1 MSAIEAAAAVDD
13 LFRRAIES
21 PDEIDDPV
29 LVEWLADASE
39 LVGPQ
44 VSKEDARVLRLV
56 VRLARKLAGYW
67 SERPGSSLP
76 DWRNGVDEA
85 LGSRGW
91 EAQLDLIMNALR
103 REPDPGV
110 FEEAKTRFRAARF
123 EEWTDGVSYED
134 WLAGER

>member
-13 LFRRAIES
+13 LYRRAVES

-29 LVEWLADASE
+29 LVEWLADSSE
-39 LVGPQ
+39 MIGPT
-44 VSKEDARVLRLV
+44 VSKADARVLRLV

-67 SERPGSSLP
+67 SERRGSSLP

-103 REPDPGV
+103 REPDPGL
-110 FEEAKTRFRAARF
+110 FEEAKARFRAARF
-123 EEWTDGVSYED
+123 EEWMEGVGYED